1 MGTGLPLN
9 SPCCIWS
16 DHLRQHILQ
25 KASQDG
31 TASNKW
37 PRAQDGN
44 RQQRAQKGN
53 VLNCDISLHLFYRML
68 YMKWTA
74 VLNYDHNMCCLN
86 GSDTVKQS
94 EIVTLHYSTS
104 A

>member
-1 MGTGLPLN
+1 MGTGFPLD

-25 KASQDG
+25 KASRDG

-53 VLNCDISLHLFYRML
+53 VLNCDIPLHLFYRML
-68 YMKWTA
+68 YMNLYLCLEQKWIA
-74 VLNYDHNMCCLN
+74 GIVLRP
-86 GSDTVKQS
+86 
-94 EIVTLHYSTS
+94 
-104 A
+104 